1 MGQTVKPLD
10 RQGFLRRN
18 VREVELPDG
27 NVVCI
32 RPLSAG
38 YLVRNTGTDGKLAEK
53 AFSAE
58 SMFVESLTDADGNRL
73 FGPEEKDAALT
84 IDVRS
89 FQVLL
94 DAILDLNGLRP
105 VMNADGEAPE
115 ADAKN

>member
-1 MGQTVKPLD
+1 MGQAVKPLD

-38 YLVRNTGTDGKLAEK
+38 YLVRNTGADGKLAEK

-105 VMNADGEAPE
+105 VMNADAPE
-115 ADAKN
+115 DAAKN